1 MFKWQHQALFDE
13 AGEGAGGGAAVVT
26 ETPGQKEL
34 REVREENARLKTANT
49 ELSQSERQWSERA
62 LRATRTAEHAEPAE
76 PKAAATEE
84 DIETGEQ
91 LLDDVSKDGLKA
103 LRKRGFV
110 TMKEVQALVAESIER
125 AQGDGRTEGQ
135 FQDAMQ
141 REFPEMAEDLA
152 RVEAGKKP
160 ENEIFIL
167 AADIYNEA
175 RKLDPALTGSKSAL
189 LMATRQAAA
198 QLALQGKRK
207 VDTEADRQ
215 ATRRGRIEAQT
226 PSRGTKSDDDE
237 PTALTAK
244 QKQMAADMGIS
255 EKKFTEQQAKIKGS
269 RG

>member
-1 MFKWQHQALFDE
+1 MFKWQHQALFEE
-13 AGEGAGGGAAVVT
+13 AGEGTGGGTGVVT
-26 ETPGQKEL
+26 ETAEQKEL
-34 REVREENARLKTANT
+34 RETREENTRLRTERDSAN
-49 ELSQSERQWSERA
+49 SDAKQWSERA
-62 LRATRTAEHAEPAE
+62 LRATRTPEPVEPAE
-76 PKAAATEE
+76 PKDVSQE
-84 DIETGEQ
+84 DLETGEQ

-207 VDTEADRQ
+207 VDTEVDRQ

-226 PSRGTKSDDDE
+226 PARGNKSDDDE
-237 PTALTAK
+237 PAALTAK